1 MRIPPVLSRIA
12 AGLSLFAAPVA
23 AHAAMPTPRAAVAP
37 AKHMLFRVRGPN
49 GATVYLLGS
58 VHLLSAEAGKLPP
71 EVDSAFAHAKSVTF
85 ETSLDSVQMRAQ
97 ELLMRGRYTG
107 GATLKTALS
116 PAAVTKTD
124 SLLKLYGFTIDQV
137 APFKPWFVSLL
148 MSQLVIQKANFQA
161 QYGVDM
167 QLNARAKETG
177 KPVHGLES
185 VDFQLGLFDSISPAD
200 QEKMLLSAKGPDES
214 AKELL
219 SIKDAWLA
227 GDVAKL
233 DSVMIE
239 SNDESPAVT
248 AAVLYNRNASWI
260 PQLETMLK
268 GKEDALVVVG
278 AAHLVG
284 KKGVVELLKA
294 KGYTV
299 EQM

>member
-1 MRIPPVLSRIA
+1 MRIPSLFSRIA
-12 AGLSLFAAPVA
+12 AAFALLGVPAA
-23 AHAAMPTPRAAVAP
+23 AHAAVHTPRAAVAP

-71 EVDSAFAHAKSVTF
+71 EVDSAFAHARSVTF

-97 ELLMRGRYTG
+97 ELVAKGRYTG
-107 GATLKTALS
+107 GATLRSSLA
-116 PAAVTKTD
+116 PAAAAKVD
-124 SLLKLYGFTIDQV
+124 SILHGYGIGIDQV

-148 MSQLVIQKANFQA
+148 MTQLVIQKANFQA

-167 QLNARAKETG
+167 QLNARAKAAN

-185 VDFQLGLFDSISPAD
+185 VDFQMNLFDTLSPAD
-200 QEKMLLSAKGPDES
+200 QESMLLAAKAPDES
-214 AKELL
+214 AKELM

-233 DSVMIE
+233 DSLMIE
-239 SNDESPAVT
+239 SNTESPGVT
-248 AAVLYNRNASWI
+248 KVLLTDRNASWI
-260 PQLETMLK
+260 PKLEEMLK
-268 GKEDALVVVG
+268 GTDDALVVVG

-284 KKGVVELLKA
+284 KQGVVELLKA

-299 EQM
+299 EQL